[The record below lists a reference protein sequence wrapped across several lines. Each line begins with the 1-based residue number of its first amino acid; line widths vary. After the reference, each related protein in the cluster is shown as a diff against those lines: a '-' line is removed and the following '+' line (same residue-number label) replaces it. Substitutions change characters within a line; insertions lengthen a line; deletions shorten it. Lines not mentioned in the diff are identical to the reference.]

1 MVAAVSAMQ
10 RAEET
15 VITGTVIAGT
25 ELIVSVEEPEMEWR
39 P

>member
-15 VITGTVIAGT
+15 VIAGT
-25 ELIVSVEEPEMEWR
+25 KLIVSVEEPEMEWR